1 MRDTPQGALLI
12 KNNLAI
18 PSINKKEMV
27 MQASTPRGAILIRDS
42 LINALDYT
50 AM

>member
-27 MQASTPRGAILIRDS
+27 RLRPGAILIRDS
-42 LINALDYT
+42 LIDALDYT